1 VVGEPHRWHL
11 ELGRADRQ
19 FGDATGP
26 VEDRVLGVDV
36 EVDERRFP
44 HGDRIVAPASDSLSG
59 GPPERRGETPLRR
72 IGPV

>member
-1 VVGEPHRWHL
+1 
-11 ELGRADRQ
+11 
-19 FGDATGP
+19 
-26 VEDRVLGVDV
+26 
-36 EVDERRFP
+36 VDERRLR